1 MDEQQPRIP
10 GVKYRR
16 VTRYRTETTV
26 IDGVPSTR
34 RVPYADWEPVPPRD
48 WDEVVLRGITAVAI
62 LFTVIAV
69 VATTASVGGLLSAM
83 VPALV
88 AYAMGAVFTLAWL
101 YCLGFEWL
109 DRIAPHRARPAKVAG
124 VVVLLISMGAVFT
137 YGYGLGQPWAGGFGA
152 TIDLLAKGSW
162 WLLLRQH
169 AVPLDEGVAHWVT
182 DQEQRLAGRELLSA
196 RLLRLNRRAAYQRAV
211 GGTEFQAATAI
222 LAAADT
228 STALGETS
236 GQRPGASGRTD
247 TPAPEPVPAPA
258 PAPPAP
264 PVPPASGRQD
274 TADTAVPATSGH
286 ADHGAPTP
294 HPTPISGGSMAAT
307 VRQAITD
314 EPAISDEVLTDLVR
328 DAHGDRPN
336 LADTVRRTRAREV
349 AKLKKRPAS

>member
-26 IDGVPSTR
+26 IDGIPSAR
-34 RVPYADWEPVPPRD
+34 HVPYADWEPVPPRD
-48 WDEVVLRGITAVAI
+48 WDEMVLRGVTAVAVA
-62 LFTVIAV
+62 FTLIAV
-69 VATTASVGGLLSAM
+69 VATTASVGGLLSKM

-137 YGYGLGQPWAGGFGA
+137 YGYGIGQPWAGGFGA

-182 DQEQRLAGRELLSA
+182 DQEQRLAGRELLGT
-196 RLLRLNRRAAYQRAV
+196 RLLRLNRRASYQRAV
-211 GGTEFQAATAI
+211 GGPEFQAATAI

-228 STALGETS
+228 SAALGEMS
-236 GQRPGASGRTD
+236 GQGPGASGRTG
-247 TPAPEPVPAPA
+247 TPAPAPAPA
-258 PAPPAP
+258 PGPAAAPPAPPAP
-264 PVPPASGRQD
+264 PVSGHGAPPDNGV
-274 TADTAVPATSGH
+274 ADTSG
-286 ADHGAPTP
+286 HGAPTP
-294 HPTPISGGSMAAT
+294 TPISSGSMAAT

-314 EPAISDEVLTDLVR
+314 DPTISDEDLTDLVR
-328 DAHGDRPN
+328 AVHGDRPN

-349 AKLKKRPAS
+349 DKLKKRPAS